1 MKGRRILPREQRKS
15 APLRGV
21 DRLMQ
26 PVPAH
31 NKIYCLQYS
40 WLDLSSQARRGKH
53 GVARSFGTKIFIL
66 RETPCSSW
74 FFFFFLRP
82 RRLEL
87 PCLSAPAPQAGV
99 STSSTKAAITLK
111 SSHFGHL
118 CQPRYGWTAD
128 SSIDIYPPEAYT
140 IISGNNQKGSDNY

>member
-66 RETPCSSW
+66 RVLRGFYSS
-74 FFFFFLRP
+74 FCGLEDLNFHASRHQHLKLACLPVPPRP
-82 RRLEL
+82 QLPLKVAILGIYVNHATDGRLIQALTYIHRRH
-87 PCLSAPAPQAGV
+87 
-99 STSSTKAAITLK
+99 TL
-111 SSHFGHL
+111 
-118 CQPRYGWTAD
+118 
-128 SSIDIYPPEAYT
+128 
-140 IISGNNQKGSDNY
+140 